1 MSVFT
6 GKELEY
12 LAEQRLGRIATVGPD
27 GQPHVVPTS
36 FRYNAEHDAIDV
48 GGMRMSRTKKLR
60 DVQHTGR
67 ASIVVDDV
75 LPPWQPRM
83 IEVRGTAAVI
93 PSGGKAFG
101 ERFED
106 TIVRMQPELADELG
120 RDGQHLVGV
129 QPVEPGVQNAREAA
143 GGRRLQGRVEEQV
156 NRRVRFYL
164 GRQEERGL
172 AFRHRLEQIVPL
184 GVVRR
189 ERRQLLGELQQQ
201 LQPVLGHDGVE
212 VVGYLLQ
219 PGIQGGSG
227 HGLSPRVM
235 GTRTL
240 FPHSVHDPS

>member
-12 LAEQRLGRIATVGPD
+12 LAEPRLGRIATVGPD

-101 ERFED
+101 EQFED
-106 TIVRMQPELADELG
+106 TIVRIQPTRIIAIGID
-120 RDGQHLVGV
+120 
-129 QPVEPGVQNAREAA
+129 PGDSANARS
-143 GGRRLQGRVEEQV
+143 
-156 NRRVRFYL
+156 
-164 GRQEERGL
+164 
-172 AFRHRLEQIVPL
+172 
-184 GVVRR
+184 
-189 ERRQLLGELQQQ
+189 
-201 LQPVLGHDGVE
+201 
-212 VVGYLLQ
+212 VG
-219 PGIQGGSG
+219 
-227 HGLSPRVM
+227 
-235 GTRTL
+235 TA
-240 FPHSVHDPS
+240 